1 MTDSAYLFNRRQLL
15 RAAVLLAGAGALAA
29 CGDSGGDDSPTVVP
43 TNASGKADF
52 KGTTLQVWSGSTT
65 EGPAKAAAE
74 EWSKETGG
82 TVVVTAVP
90 FAERAI
96 KFAGLVSAQDSS
108 VDLLYAASAFVGR
121 FGDRLYENLS
131 DGKYGIDTSQYVPAT
146 LPILSSGGGL
156 RGLPLHSEM
165 LVYIY
170 NKTMFAAAGLDPEK
184 PPATWDELYAK
195 AGALTSGDR
204 YACAIP
210 WTTSLG
216 TGGYYLVFLNSIPGA
231 KLLSED
237 RTQVL
242 FDTPEGLEAFEAIE
256 RGIKAGFFTPALG
269 KDVEDYATGKM
280 FNDGK
285 AASIINFA
293 ELWGYA
299 IGSNTTDFPTTLKPE
314 EVGVA
319 TVPGVRAGT
328 TGSVNGFEGFGLNKF
343 GKQKAAALHFL
354 QYLTGP
360 TYQTKMNLAKTLPSS
375 NTAVLESAEVK
386 AAYPIGPVIAAQGKG
401 NLDRYA
407 SPYDWEPPVS
417 DALRQLYNG
426 EITAAQAHK
435 SAVEGVK
442 KIVQDY
448 LANG

>member
-1 MTDSAYLFNRRQLL
+1 MSSSPLFLNRRHLL
-15 RAAVLLAGAGALAA
+15 RGAVLLAGAGALAA
-29 CGDSGGDDSPTVVP
+29 CGDSGDDSPTVVP

-52 KGTTLQVWSGSTT
+52 KGTTLQVWSGSTV

-74 EWSKETGG
+74 EWSTETGG
-82 TVVVTAVP
+82 TVVVTAIP
-90 FAERAI
+90 FAERSI
-96 KFAGLVSAQDSS
+96 KFAGLISAQDAS
-108 VDLLYAASAFVGR
+108 VDLLYAAGSFVGR

-131 DGKYGIDTSQYVPAT
+131 DSKYGIDTGAYVPAS
-146 LPILSSGGGL
+146 LPILSAGGGL
-156 RGLPLHSEM
+156 RGLPVHSEM

-170 NKTMFAAAGLDPEK
+170 NKTMFAAAGLDPEN
-184 PPATWDELYAK
+184 PPKTWDELYAK
-195 AGALTSGDR
+195 AGALTSGSR
-204 YACAIP
+204 YGCAIP

-256 RGIKAGFFTPALG
+256 RGVKAGFFTPALG

-280 FNDGK
+280 FNDGT

-299 IGSNTTDFPTTLKPE
+299 VGSNTKDFPTTLKPE

-354 QYLTGP
+354 QYLTG
-360 TYQTKMNLAKTLPSS
+360 TKYQTEMNLAKTLPSS
-375 NTAVLESAEVK
+375 NTSVLESAEVK
-386 AAYPIGPVIAAQGKG
+386 ANYPIGPVIAEQGKG

-407 SPYDWEPPVS
+407 SPYDWEPPIS
-417 DALRQLYNG
+417 DALRRLYTG
-426 EITAAQAHK
+426 ETTAAEAHR
-435 SAVEGVK
+435 SAVAGVK
-442 KIVQDY
+442 KIVEDY